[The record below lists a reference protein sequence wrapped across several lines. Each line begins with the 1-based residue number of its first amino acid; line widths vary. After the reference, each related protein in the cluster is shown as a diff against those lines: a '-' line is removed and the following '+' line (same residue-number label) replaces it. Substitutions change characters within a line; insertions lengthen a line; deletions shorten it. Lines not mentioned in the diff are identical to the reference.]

1 MPMFVEIQFLKLIT
15 KLGIMLN
22 IPKLLKK
29 LPKLI
34 MKLDTYAVGV
44 VEIQTVGVGDVKDD
58 KVWYAVREAQL
69 AVHEALENIVFCEI
83 HATRALDKVSEALD
97 AIEEVTE
104 AVLSGCR
111 YSVAVAD
118 KIEIIRVVIG
128 QHHFWS
134 WS

>member
-1 MPMFVEIQFLKLIT
+1 MPMFVEIQFLKLFT

-69 AVHEALENIVFCEI
+69 AVHEALENIVFFVKFMQPDLLIKFPKLWMLLKKLPKLC
-83 HATRALDKVSEALD
+83 
-97 AIEEVTE
+97 
-104 AVLSGCR
+104 
-111 YSVAVAD
+111 
-118 KIEIIRVVIG
+118 
-128 QHHFWS
+128 
-134 WS
+134 

>member
-1 MPMFVEIQFLKLIT
+1 M
-15 KLGIMLN
+15 N

-29 LPKLI
+29 LPIPKLI
-34 MKLDTYAVGV
+34 MKLDTYVVGV

-69 AVHEALENIVFCEI
+69 AVHEALENIFFFCEI

>member
-1 MPMFVEIQFLKLIT
+1 MPMFVEIQFLKLFT

-69 AVHEALENIVFCEI
+69 ALAVHKALKNIVFFMKF
-83 HATRALDKVSEALD
+83 LQPD
-97 AIEEVTE
+97 
-104 AVLSGCR
+104 
-111 YSVAVAD
+111 
-118 KIEIIRVVIG
+118 
-128 QHHFWS
+128 
-134 WS
+134 